1 MVTAPV
7 GHCVLRAACSSE
19 SALVRHSDQRRSDV
33 PLQAAWGIS
42 RRAVLAAPPLL
53 GLTGLSSGSTPA
65 AAAEQPSADALQVQ
79 DRLDSSDSAS
89 TSGMP
94 HLPNYFE
101 PGPFE
106 VRRLPKLEHC
116 ASSIFPFCVGNRCM
130 LRISVLYPKG
140 LGKGAP
146 GVLQRHLPVC
156 WHVWRS

>member
-1 MVTAPV
+1 MVPASTGHI
-7 GHCVLRAACSSE
+7 GHCAQRLACSAGSGPTCHSE
-19 SALVRHSDQRRSDV
+19 APR
-33 PLQAAWGIS
+33 QAAWGIS

-53 GLTGLSSGSTPA
+53 GLTGLSSTSGA
-65 AAAEQPSADALQVQ
+65 AAATERAAPTLDALQMQ
-79 DRLDSSDSAS
+79 DRLVSSDSAS
-89 TSGMP
+89 SSGVP
-94 HLPNYFE
+94 RLPNYFE

-146 GVLQRHLPVC
+146 GVLRTPFA
-156 WHVWRS
+156 

>member
-1 MVTAPV
+1 MVTVPV
-7 GHCVLRAACSSE
+7 GPCTLRVSCNAGS
-19 SALVRHSDQRRSDV
+19 VPIRHNEA
-33 PLQAAWGIS
+33 PLQAAWGVS
-42 RRAVLAAPPLL
+42 RRAVLAASPLL
-53 GLTGLSSGSTPA
+53 GLAGISSGPASA
-65 AAAEQPSADALQVQ
+65 AAADQLSVDARQVQ
-79 DRLDSSDSAS
+79 DRLVSSGGAS

-116 ASSIFPFCVGNRCM
+116 ASSIFPLCVGNRCM

-146 GVLQRHLPVC
+146 GKLSEHFA
-156 WHVWRS
+156 

>member
-1 MVTAPV
+1 MVSASV
-7 GHCVLRAACSSE
+7 GHIRHCALRAAYSAGGAPKGHSE
-19 SALVRHSDQRRSDV
+19 A

-53 GLTGLSSGSTPA
+53 GLTGLNSVSGA
-65 AAAEQPSADALQVQ
+65 AAATDRTASTLDALQVQ
-79 DRLDSSDSAS
+79 DRLVSSDSAS

-146 GVLQRHLPVC
+146 GVQ
-156 WHVWRS
+156 